1 MSKLKKHPAR
11 ERFSPTGQPARQ
23 VARRSKKDSAVW
35 VGSKRPVFIFVGVF
49 VLLMG
54 IFYAITF
61 IPPVQKRVLPG
72 LLELNA
78 RASAA
83 VLNVFGEGAEAVD
96 TTLRSRRYSVNIAHG
111 CDAIE
116 PIALFIA
123 AVLAFPAPLRTKW
136 PGLLAGVLALTA
148 LNVVRIISLFY
159 VGIHWQSA
167 FETMH
172 EDVWQPAFIVFS
184 LFFWVV
190 WALWATKPSA
200 GQGSRPQVPRPPK
213 PESPGPLD
221 AHALT

>member
-1 MSKLKKHPAR
+1 MSARSNSAKDHPKQRKA
-11 ERFSPTGQPARQ
+11 
-23 VARRSKKDSAVW
+23 SAVW
-35 VGSKRPVFIFVGVF
+35 VGSKKPVFVFVGVF

-61 IPPVQKRVLPG
+61 IPVMQRKVLPG
-72 LLELNA
+72 LLELNT
-78 RASAA
+78 RASAV
-83 VLNVFGEGAEAVD
+83 VLNIFGEGAEAVD

-136 PGLLAGVLALTA
+136 PGLLAGVLALSV
-148 LNVVRIISLFY
+148 LNLVRIISLFY

-167 FETMH
+167 FEIMH

-190 WALWATKPSA
+190 WALWATKPPARREPDPSSSPPSTTPPPRPM
-200 GQGSRPQVPRPPK
+200 GSR
-213 PESPGPLD
+213 D
-221 AHALT
+221 AHAPA